1 MTFGHDVAIEVRA
14 QNGRRPTIVLD
25 GPLAISGQGDTT
37 VALNGLVIAG
47 DEVVVGDLRRIV
59 LRHCTLVPGLRLD
72 GDGTPQH
79 PADPSLTVASD
90 ASEVEIQWSIL
101 GGLRTTEGA
110 SVVVKD
116 SIIDATAPERVA
128 FAALDGVAAGGT
140 LRVERSTLIG
150 GVRAHEISLASETI
164 FWARL
169 GDQPPAGWAG
179 AVIAER
185 RQAGCVRYSY
195 VPPGARVPRRY
206 RCQPDLAV
214 EQAIDEAKRHPPAAP
229 EADIRANVEQSIVP
243 MFTSE
248 RYGDPPYAQLHR
260 CCPEEIRTGAE
271 DGSEMGVFAHLQQA
285 QRERDLLTRMD
296 EYLPFGLVAGITYC
310 T

>member
-1 MTFGHDVAIEVRA
+1 M
-14 QNGRRPTIVLD
+14 
-25 GPLAISGQGDTT
+25 
-37 VALNGLVIAG
+37 
-47 DEVVVGDLRRIV
+47 
-59 LRHCTLVPGLRLD
+59 
-72 GDGTPQH
+72 
-79 PADPSLTVASD
+79 
-90 ASEVEIQWSIL
+90 
-101 GGLRTTEGA
+101 
-110 SVVVKD
+110 
-116 SIIDATAPERVA
+116 
-128 FAALDGVAAGGT
+128 
-140 LRVERSTLIG
+140 
-150 GVRAHEISLASETI
+150 
-164 FWARL
+164 
-169 GDQPPAGWAG
+169 
-179 AVIAER
+179 
-185 RQAGCVRYSY
+185 
-195 VPPGARVPRRY
+195 PRRY